1 MGTRAAT
8 DRCYSPCCKS
18 DPAQSNVGMNLT
30 SIQHPKTGQ
39 GSTHV
44 LMALQSSSLRAGSGW
59 GKCPDESQ
67 GCRIG
72 AFALLLPPL
81 GAWGQLLGLS
91 LHDHDTNK
99 QIQ

>member
-1 MGTRAAT
+1 MCSWHCRAAHLEL
-8 DRCYSPCCKS
+8 DQAGES
-18 DPAQSNVGMNLT
+18 AQM
-30 SIQHPKTGQ
+30 K
-39 GSTHV
+39 
-44 LMALQSSSLRAGSGW
+44 
-59 GKCPDESQ
+59 SQ
-67 GCRIG
+67 GCRTG

>member
-1 MGTRAAT
+1 
-8 DRCYSPCCKS
+8 
-18 DPAQSNVGMNLT
+18 MNLT

-39 GSTHV
+39 GSIHV

-81 GAWGQLLGLS
+81 SAWGQLLGLS
-91 LHDHDTNK
+91 LHDHDANK